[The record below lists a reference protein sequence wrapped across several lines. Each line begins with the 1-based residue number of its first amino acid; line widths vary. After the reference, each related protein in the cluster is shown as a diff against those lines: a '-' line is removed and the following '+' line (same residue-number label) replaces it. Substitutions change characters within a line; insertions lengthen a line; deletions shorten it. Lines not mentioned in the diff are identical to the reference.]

1 MECLN
6 LEEFMTQIDI
16 DHKVVLQDVKEYKT
30 SKKSFHAHIVI
41 HKHHTV
47 GRFRKKKK
55 EVASWIHIITKETI
69 KR

>member
-41 HKHHTV
+41 HKHHRV